1 MRYASGVRTLLVA
14 SVLLGIA
21 AAVVVV
27 VQAVLIAGILADV
40 IIDGQGAAAV
50 SGLMTWLALVIAVRA
65 GLAWATEEIARRSA
79 SSVTAGLRRDLLRR
93 AAALGPRWRS
103 GEHGGELAVLAT
115 SGVESLHDYIS
126 RYLPQLVLSVV
137 VPLIMLGYLFTADL
151 TSALIVAC
159 TLPLIPLF
167 MALVGWYTDRQT
179 RAKWAS
185 LSRLAGHFTDVV
197 AGLPT
202 LKVFGRAKAQA
213 QAVRSVTDDYRRS
226 SMVTLRVAF
235 LSSMVL
241 ELLASL
247 SVALVAVAI
256 GLRLVYGDLTLQVG
270 LAVLILAP
278 EAYLPLRQLGT
289 QFHAAADGVAATAKV
304 LAILDTRAPSPG
316 TRTDLPAVPGL
327 RVAGTT
333 VGTAGQRGSVG
344 PLWLDIPAGRITVIT
359 GESGV
364 GKTTLLQLLA
374 GVQRPDSGQVLVVD
388 DPVGVGSVGVGSVGV
403 GSVGP
408 GSVDAEPADATGRP
422 VSSLDL
428 TEVEPHRWREQLA
441 WAGQGAAMQAG
452 SIRDNLALG
461 NPGVDDATLRA
472 ALEAVDAA
480 AFVDDL
486 PDGWRTILGEAGA
499 GISQGQRQRLSLARA
514 LARPASLVL
523 LDEPTAALDE
533 PTEQRV
539 LAGIA
544 GAVRG
549 RTVVLVTHRPGPL
562 ARADQV
568 IALRSADDAR
578 SADTAPGIA
587 APMAAEPGEAESL
600 TSVGP
605 W

>member
-1 MRYASGVRTLLVA
+1 MSRRAATVAGPRQSDPVVGRTAASEQAVGLFCDTGLVRPLDPRLMRYASGVRTLLIA

-21 AAVVVV
+21 TAVVVV

-40 IIDGQGAAAV
+40 IIDGQGVAEV
-50 SGLMTWLALVIAVRA
+50 SGRLVWLAVVIAVRA
-65 GLAWATEEIARRSA
+65 GLAWASEEIARRSA

-93 AAALGPRWRS
+93 AAARGPRWRS

-137 VPLIMLGYLFTADL
+137 IPLIMLGYLFTADL

-179 RAKWAS
+179 RVKWAS

-202 LKVFGRAKAQA
+202 LKVFGRARAQA
-213 QAVRSVTDDYRRS
+213 EAVRKVTDDYRQA

-256 GLRLVYGDLTLQVG
+256 GLRLVYGDLTLDIG

-304 LAILDTRAPSPG
+304 LAILDTSPPTAG

-327 RVAGTT
+327 RVAGVT
-333 VGTAGQRGSVG
+333 VGTPGRRGSVG
-344 PLWLDIPAGRITVIT
+344 PMSLDIPAGRITVIT
-359 GESGV
+359 GDSGV
-364 GKTTLLQLLA
+364 GKSTL
-374 GVQRPDSGQVLVVD
+374 
-388 DPVGVGSVGVGSVGV
+388 
-403 GSVGP
+403 
-408 GSVDAEPADATGRP
+408 
-422 VSSLDL
+422 
-428 TEVEPHRWREQLA
+428 
-441 WAGQGAAMQAG
+441 
-452 SIRDNLALG
+452 
-461 NPGVDDATLRA
+461 
-472 ALEAVDAA
+472 
-480 AFVDDL
+480 
-486 PDGWRTILGEAGA
+486 
-499 GISQGQRQRLSLARA
+499 
-514 LARPASLVL
+514 
-523 LDEPTAALDE
+523 
-533 PTEQRV
+533 
-539 LAGIA
+539 
-544 GAVRG
+544 
-549 RTVVLVTHRPGPL
+549 
-562 ARADQV
+562 
-568 IALRSADDAR
+568 
-578 SADTAPGIA
+578 
-587 APMAAEPGEAESL
+587 
-600 TSVGP
+600 
-605 W
+605 

>member
-1 MRYASGVRTLLVA
+1 MRYASGVRTLLLA

-21 AAVVVV
+21 AAIVVV

-40 IIDGQGAAAV
+40 IIDGQGVAKV
-50 SGLMTWLALVIAVRA
+50 SGRLMWLAVVIAIRA

-103 GEHGGELAVLAT
+103 GQRGGELAVLAT
-115 SGVESLHDYIS
+115 TGVESLQDYIS

-137 VPLIMLGYLFTADL
+137 IPLIMLVYLFTADL

-167 MALVGWYTDRQT
+167 MALVGWYTERQT

-213 QAVRSVTDDYRRS
+213 QAVRNVTDDYRRS

-304 LAILDTRAPSPG
+304 LAVLDTPEPVPG

-327 RVAGTT
+327 RLDGAT
-333 VGTAGQRGSVG
+333 VGSPGQRGSVG
-344 PLWLDIPAGRITVIT
+344 PLSLHIPAGRITVIT
-359 GESGV
+359 GDSGA

-374 GVQRPDSGQVLVVD
+374 GVQRPDAGRVLVCPPGAEGDIEFVAGVAAHPGVD
-388 DPVGVGSVGVGSVGV
+388 L
-403 GSVGP
+403 
-408 GSVDAEPADATGRP
+408 A
-422 VSSLDL
+422 
-428 TEVEPHRWREQLA
+428 EVEPTLWRGRLA

-452 SIRDNLALG
+452 SIRENLMLG
-461 NPGVDDATLRA
+461 NPGTADDVILRA
-472 ALEAVDAA
+472 LEKVDAA
-480 AFVDDL
+480 SFVDEL
-486 PDGWRTILGEAGA
+486 PEGWHTVLGEAGA

-514 LARPASLVL
+514 LARPAPLVL

-539 LAGIA
+539 LSGIA
-544 GAVRG
+544 SAVRG
-549 RTVVLVTHRPGPL
+549 RTVVIVTHRAAPL
-562 ARADQV
+562 ALADQV
-568 IALRSADDAR
+568 ITLRSGADPAPNVA
-578 SADTAPGIA
+578 SSQPAESVPADSDDTD
-587 APMAAEPGEAESL
+587 SL

>member
-304 LAILDTRAPSPG
+304 LAILDTTAPSPG

-388 DPVGVGSVGVGSVGV
+388 DPVGVGSVGVGSV
-403 GSVGP
+403 
-408 GSVDAEPADATGRP
+408 DAEPADATGRP
-422 VSSLDL
+422 VPGLDL
-428 TEVEPHRWREQLA
+428 AEVEPHRWREQLA

-562 ARADQV
+562 ALADQV

>member
-1 MRYASGVRTLLVA
+1 
-14 SVLLGIA
+14 
-21 AAVVVV
+21 
-27 VQAVLIAGILADV
+27 
-40 IIDGQGAAAV
+40 
-50 SGLMTWLALVIAVRA
+50 
-65 GLAWATEEIARRSA
+65 
-79 SSVTAGLRRDLLRR
+79 
-93 AAALGPRWRS
+93 
-103 GEHGGELAVLAT
+103 
-115 SGVESLHDYIS
+115 
-126 RYLPQLVLSVV
+126 
-137 VPLIMLGYLFTADL
+137 
-151 TSALIVAC
+151 
-159 TLPLIPLF
+159 
-167 MALVGWYTDRQT
+167 
-179 RAKWAS
+179 
-185 LSRLAGHFTDVV
+185 
-197 AGLPT
+197 
-202 LKVFGRAKAQA
+202 
-213 QAVRSVTDDYRRS
+213 
-226 SMVTLRVAF
+226 
-235 LSSMVL
+235 
-241 ELLASL
+241 
-247 SVALVAVAI
+247 
-256 GLRLVYGDLTLQVG
+256 
-270 LAVLILAP
+270 
-278 EAYLPLRQLGT
+278 
-289 QFHAAADGVAATAKV
+289 
-304 LAILDTRAPSPG
+304 
-316 TRTDLPAVPGL
+316 L

-388 DPVGVGSVGVGSVGV
+388 DPVGVGSVGV
-403 GSVGP
+403 

-562 ARADQV
+562 ALADQV

>member
-1 MRYASGVRTLLVA
+1 MRYASGVRTLLVG
-14 SVLLGIA
+14 SVLLGA
-21 AAVVVV
+21 ASALVVVA
-27 VQAVLIAGILADV
+27 QAVLIAGILADV
-40 IIDGQGAAAV
+40 IINGLGPADV
-50 SGLMTWLALVIAVRA
+50 SGRLGWLVAVIAVRA
-65 GLAWATEEIARRSA
+65 GLAWAAEEIAGRTA
-79 SSVTAGLRRDLLRR
+79 GSVTAGLRRDVLRH

-115 SGVESLHDYIS
+115 TGVESLHDYIS

-137 VPLIMLGYLFTADL
+137 IPVIMLVYLVTADL

-167 MALVGWYTDRQT
+167 MALVGWYTQRET
-179 RAKWAS
+179 TARWAS

-213 QAVRSVTDDYRRS
+213 AAVRTVTDDYRKA

-304 LAILDTRAPSPG
+304 LAILDTPIATPG
-316 TRTDLPAVPGL
+316 ARTDLPAVPAVRL
-327 RVAGTT
+327 ADVRVGSPGERGTI
-333 VGTAGQRGSVG
+333 G
-344 PLWLDIPAGRITVIT
+344 PLSVDIPAGRITVIT
-359 GESGV
+359 GDSGA
-364 GKTTLLQLLA
+364 GKTTVLQLLA
-374 GVQRPDSGQVLVVD
+374 GVLRPDAGRVLLGDTAERASAGQDAIDLADV
-388 DPVGVGSVGVGSVGV
+388 DPV
-403 GSVGP
+403 
-408 GSVDAEPADATGRP
+408 T
-422 VSSLDL
+422 
-428 TEVEPHRWREQLA
+428 WRGLVA

-461 NPGVDDATLRA
+461 NQAADEASLWS
-472 ALEAVDAA
+472 ALESVDAA
-480 AFVDDL
+480 GFVDEL
-486 PDGWRTILGEAGA
+486 PAGWHTVLGEGGA
-499 GISQGQRQRLSLARA
+499 GISQGQRQRLALARA

-533 PTEQRV
+533 ETEQRV
-539 LAGIA
+539 LTGIA
-544 GAVRG
+544 RAVRG
-549 RTVVLVTHRPGPL
+549 RTVVLVTHRL
-562 ARADQV
+562 APVALADQV
-568 IALRSADDAR
+568 IAIRSVDDP
-578 SADTAPGIA
+578 SPDEPGVDEA
-587 APMAAEPGEAESL
+587 APL
-600 TSVGP
+600 TAVGP

>member
-1 MRYASGVRTLLVA
+1 
-14 SVLLGIA
+14 
-21 AAVVVV
+21 
-27 VQAVLIAGILADV
+27 
-40 IIDGQGAAAV
+40 
-50 SGLMTWLALVIAVRA
+50 
-65 GLAWATEEIARRSA
+65 
-79 SSVTAGLRRDLLRR
+79 
-93 AAALGPRWRS
+93 
-103 GEHGGELAVLAT
+103 
-115 SGVESLHDYIS
+115 VESLHDYIS

-137 VPLIMLGYLFTADL
+137 IPLIMLGYLFTADL

-213 QAVRSVTDDYRRS
+213 QAVRNVTDDYRRS

-270 LAVLILAP
+270 LVVLILAP

-304 LAILDTRAPSPG
+304 LAILDTPEPIPG

-327 RVAGTT
+327 RLVGAT
-333 VGTAGQRGSVG
+333 VGSAGERGAVG
-344 PLWLDIPAGRITVIT
+344 PLSLHIPAGRITVIT
-359 GESGV
+359 GNSGA

-374 GVQRPDSGQVLVVD
+374 GVQRPDAGRVLVCSESGGVHD
-388 DPVGVGSVGVGSVGV
+388 VAAGVGAGIDPGIETANPGVDLSEV
-403 GSVGP
+403 
-408 GSVDAEPADATGRP
+408 APA
-422 VSSLDL
+422 L
-428 TEVEPHRWREQLA
+428 WRGQLA

-452 SIRDNLALG
+452 TIRDNLTLG
-461 NPGVDDATLRA
+461 NPGADDEALRT
-472 ALEAVDAA
+472 ALEAADAVT
-480 AFVDDL
+480 FVDEL
-486 PDGWRTILGEAGA
+486 AQGWHTVLGEAGA

-514 LARPASLVL
+514 LARPAPLLL

-544 GAVRG
+544 RVVRG
-549 RTVVLVTHRPGPL
+549 RTVVIVTHRSAPL
-562 ARADQV
+562 ALADQV
-568 IALRSADDAR
+568 LTLRSETEPASN
-578 SADTAPGIA
+578 SASLPGA
-587 APMAAEPGEAESL
+587 ESMSAEPDDTESL

>member
-1 MRYASGVRTLLVA
+1 MRDAAGVRTLLVA

-50 SGLMTWLALVIAVRA
+50 SGLMTWLALVIALRA
-65 GLAWATEEIARRSA
+65 GLAWASEEVARRSA

-213 QAVRSVTDDYRRS
+213 QAVRSVTDDYRKS

-304 LAILDTRAPSPG
+304 LAILDTSPPSPG

-364 GKTTLLQLLA
+364 GKTTLLQMLA

-388 DPVGVGSVGVGSVGV
+388 DPVGVGSVGLGSG
-403 GSVGP
+403 
-408 GSVDAEPADATGRP
+408 DAEPADATGRP
-422 VSSLDL
+422 VSSVDL
-428 TEVEPHRWREQLA
+428 TEVEPHRWRDRLA

-480 AFVDDL
+480 TFVDDL

-544 GAVRG
+544 RAVRG

-562 ARADQV
+562 ALADQV

-578 SADTAPGIA
+578 SADTAPGIS
-587 APMAAEPGEAESL
+587 APMAAEPGEAEPL

>member
-1 MRYASGVRTLLVA
+1 MRYASGVRTLLVG

-21 AAVVVV
+21 TAAVVI

-40 IIDGQGAAAV
+40 IIDGVGAAEVADR
-50 SGLMTWLALVIAVRA
+50 LIWLAVVIAVRA
-65 GLAWATEEIARRSA
+65 ALSWVSEELARRSA
-79 SSVTAGLRRDLLRR
+79 TSVTSSLRRDLLVH

-115 SGVESLHDYIS
+115 TGVESLHDYVA
-126 RYLPQLVLSVV
+126 RYLPQVVLSCVI
-137 VPLIMLGYLFTADL
+137 PLMMLSYLFTADL
-151 TSALIVAC
+151 TSALIVLV
-159 TLPLIPLF
+159 TLPLIPVF

-179 RAKWAS
+179 RSKWAS

-213 QAVRSVTDDYRRS
+213 AAVRAVTDDYRKA

-304 LAILDTRAPSPG
+304 LAILDTPLPPPG
-316 TRTDLPAVPGL
+316 VITDVPDVPGL
-327 RVAGTT
+327 RLDAVV
-333 VGTAGQRGSVG
+333 VGTPGERGAVG
-344 PLWLDIPAGRITVIT
+344 PLTLDIPAGRMTVIT
-359 GESGV
+359 GDSGV
-364 GKTTLLQLLA
+364 GKTTVLQLLA
-374 GVQRPDSGQVLVVD
+374 GVERPES
-388 DPVGVGSVGVGSVGV
+388 GSVVLQAGTDRGERANGV
-403 GSVGP
+403 
-408 GSVDAEPADATGRP
+408 DLADLDPAT
-422 VSSLDL
+422 
-428 TEVEPHRWREQLA
+428 WRRHIA

-452 SIRDNLALG
+452 SIRENLALG
-461 NPGVDDATLRA
+461 NLDAGDAQFRA
-472 ALEAVDAA
+472 ALEAADAA
-480 AFVDDL
+480 GFIDAL
-486 PDGWRTILGEAGA
+486 PQGWHTELGEAGA

-514 LARPASLVL
+514 LARPAGLLL

-533 PTEQRV
+533 DTERRV

-544 GAVRG
+544 GAVAG
-549 RTVVLVTHRPGPL
+549 RTVVLVTHRRAPVEL
-562 ARADQV
+562 ADQV
-568 IALRSADDAR
+568 IDLGTADR
-578 SADTAPGIA
+578 PTV
-587 APMAAEPGEAESL
+587 EPTGGAAESL
-600 TSVGP
+600 TAVGP